1 MFLLLLLLLLYLSL
15 FFFLLLLLS
24 LFFFLLLLLFLLSL
38 YLYTSGSRNDVE
50 GCSFHPRR
58 DQKRFDI
65 LSYLFAFNF
74 NSHVVVINS

>member
-1 MFLLLLLLLLYLSL
+1 MFLLLLLLLLLYLSL
-15 FFFLLLLLS
+15 FLSLLLLLLLS
-24 LFFFLLLLLFLLSL
+24 LFFFLLLLLSL